1 MKEVSNIKR
10 LFKVIICILAIAA
23 GILPNSLVS
32 AGADSSEKVVF
43 IPVKGT
49 IEPGMVS
56 FIERSLDKAYHM
68 GAKKVILE
76 IDTPGGLIQS
86 AKEIKSLVID
96 SRTPTVA
103 FISNEAKSAGAL
115 ISLAAG
121 KIYMNPGAS
130 IGAAEPIPNNE
141 KILSSWRSDLRATA
155 EAHGRNPEIAAGMAD
170 RNIVIEKVKERGEI
184 LSLSAKEAVE
194 LGMADKIVQGR
205 SGLLTDLAQ
214 SDGVY
219 YQAVDINPGWG
230 EKLAWW
236 VINPF
241 VSPFLLLLG
250 FAGLLIE
257 AFTPGWGVGG
267 TIGFLAIGL
276 YFGGHMMAGVTG
288 WLAVF
293 VFTLG
298 VIAILLEIFVIPGF
312 GAAGILGMGM
322 VIWGVFLAA
331 TSPIQALVSLSV
343 AAVGSIV
350 LLYIMVRVLGRRGI
364 WNRLILGTR
373 LNADAGYS
381 SSKKDLGRYMNL
393 EGVALTPLRPAGSA
407 VISGDRVDVVTEGGF
422 VPTGSAVRVVL
433 VEGGRIVVRP
443 VGEVKI

>member
-1 MKEVSNIKR
+1 MFSIKR
-10 LFKVIICILAIAA
+10 LFKVIIFTLAIIA
-23 GILPNSLVS
+23 GILPSSLYSV
-32 AGADSSEKVVF
+32 GADGSEQVVF

-86 AKEIKSLVID
+86 AKEIKSLVIE
-96 SRTPTVA
+96 SKVPTVA
-103 FISNEAKSAGAL
+103 FVSNEAKSAGVL
-115 ISLAAG
+115 VSLAAE

-141 KILSSWRSDLRATA
+141 KILSSWRSDLRSAA
-155 EAHGRNPEIAAGMAD
+155 EARGRDPEIAEGMAD
-170 RNIVIEKVKERGEI
+170 RDIVIEKVKERGEI
-184 LSLSAKEAVE
+184 LSLSAKKAVE

-205 SGLLTDLAQ
+205 SGLLTELAQ
-214 SDGVY
+214 KDGVY

-241 VSPFLLLLG
+241 ISPILLTLG

-267 TIGFLAIGL
+267 TIGFLALGI

-293 VFTLG
+293 VFALG
-298 VIAILLEIFVIPGF
+298 VVAILLEIFVIPGF
-312 GAAGILGMGM
+312 GAAGIIGMGM

-331 TSPIQALVSLSV
+331 TSPIQAVVSLS
-343 AAVGSIV
+343 AAALGSIV
-350 LLYIMVRVLGRRGI
+350 LLYIMIKILGRRGI
-364 WNRLILGTR
+364 WNRLILGTS
-373 LNADAGYS
+373 LNTDAGYS
-381 SSKKDLGRYMNL
+381 SSKTDLNRYMNS
-393 EGVALTPLRPAGSA
+393 EGVAITPLRPAGSA

-422 VPTGSAVRVVL
+422 VPTGSTVRVVL

-443 VGEVKI
+443 VQEK